1 MGQSTKTMLAQI
13 VSVQLGG
20 DIANIIV
27 TTGDSATSAIGFGGF
42 GSRQTVTAGSSARF
56 AR

>member
-13 VSVQLGG
+13 VSAQLGG

-27 TTGDSATSAIGFGGF
+27 TTGDSADVGH
-42 GSRQTVTAGSSARF
+42 RLR
-56 AR
+56 RLW